1 MNVSCEIRLT
11 VFRAAL
17 MKPLRRSVLL
27 LRPEIAM
34 HFRPARAR
42 LRIRKIPIMSDVRPL
57 RIFLVENHT
66 DTLKWLT
73 LYLQQMGHT
82 VASARTM
89 EDALVALPHAACE
102 VLISDIGLPDGD
114 GWQLLQRLRDEARA
128 LPGYAIAMSGYGMNA
143 DRSKSKAVGYS
154 EHILKPFKAAEL
166 QAILREAARTLDE

>member
-1 MNVSCEIRLT
+1 
-11 VFRAAL
+11 
-17 MKPLRRSVLL
+17 
-27 LRPEIAM
+27 
-34 HFRPARAR
+34 
-42 LRIRKIPIMSDVRPL
+42 MSAVRPL

-89 EDALVALPHAACE
+89 EDALMALREASCE

-114 GWQLLQRLRDEARA
+114 GWQLLQRLRDAAKA

-143 DRSKSKAVGYS
+143 DRSKSKAAGYS
-154 EHILKPFKAAEL
+154 QHILKPFKAAEL
-166 QAILREAARTLDE
+166 QAMLGEAAHTLDE